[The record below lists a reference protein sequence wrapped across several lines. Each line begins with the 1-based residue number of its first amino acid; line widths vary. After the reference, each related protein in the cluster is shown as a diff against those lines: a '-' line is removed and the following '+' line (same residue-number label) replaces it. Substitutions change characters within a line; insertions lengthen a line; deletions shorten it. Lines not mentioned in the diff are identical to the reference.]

1 MQRWERRRRNRPRA
15 EVALWRIQLFIMA
28 NIRGPMNADGKT
40 IRVPGAVKKLL
51 LADEQVLAVIKQS
64 RLKAAITPDS
74 IIVTDQRII
83 RYSPSALGLHKEIED
98 YRYED
103 IANLKVDKG
112 ILFATITARRRFM
125 SQDLVLDK
133 LLKDQ
138 ADYISR
144 VIQEK
149 LRGMSGAAA
158 SPPVAT
164 NQQTAATSPEDPLQ
178 VLKLRFA
185 RGEITKEQFEEMKR
199 ALE

>member
-1 MQRWERRRRNRPRA
+1 MSTE
-15 EVALWRIQLFIMA
+15 
-28 NIRGPMNADGKT
+28 GKPVT
-40 IRVPGAVKKLL
+40 VPGAVKKLL

-133 LLKDQ
+133 LSKDQ

-149 LRGMSGAAA
+149 LRGMSTAA
-158 SPPVAT
+158 SPAT
-164 NQQTAATSPEDPLQ
+164 TNRETPPTPPEDPLQ

-185 RGEITKEQFEEMKR
+185 RGEITKEQFEAMKR

>member
-1 MQRWERRRRNRPRA
+1 MKGE
-15 EVALWRIQLFIMA
+15 
-28 NIRGPMNADGKT
+28 GKT
-40 IRVPGAVKKLL
+40 FKIPNAIKKML
-51 LADEQVLAVIKQS
+51 LADEQVLGIVKQS

-112 ILFATITARRRFM
+112 LLFATITARRRFM
-125 SQDLVLDK
+125 SQDLILDK
-133 LLKDQ
+133 LSKEN

-144 VIQEK
+144 VIQEN
-149 LRGMSGAAA
+149 LRRLSGATL
-158 SPPVAT
+158 SPVTTSQQSPV
-164 NQQTAATSPEDPLQ
+164 TSTEDPLQ

>member
-1 MQRWERRRRNRPRA
+1 
-15 EVALWRIQLFIMA
+15 
-28 NIRGPMNADGKT
+28 MNEEGKT
-40 IRVPGAVKKLL
+40 TRVPGAVKKML
-51 LADEQVLAVIKQS
+51 LADEKVMAVIKQS

-74 IIVTDQRII
+74 IIVTNQRII

-103 IANLKVDKG
+103 IANLRIDKG

-125 SQDLVLDK
+125 SEDLVLDK
-133 LLKDQ
+133 LLKGQ

-144 VIQEK
+144 VIQEN
-149 LRGMSGAAA
+149 LRRMSGATT
-158 SPPVAT
+158 SPVTT
-164 NQQTAATSPEDPLQ
+164 NQQTPPTSPEDPLQ

-199 ALE
+199 TLE

>member
-1 MQRWERRRRNRPRA
+1 
-15 EVALWRIQLFIMA
+15 MA
-28 NIRGPMNADGKT
+28 NNGGVMSTEGKP
-40 IRVPGAVKKLL
+40 IRVPGAIKKLL

-112 ILFATITARRRFM
+112 VLFATITARRRFM

-149 LRGMSGAAA
+149 LRGMSTAA
-158 SPPVAT
+158 SPAMT
-164 NQQTAATSPEDPLQ
+164 NQQAPPTSPEDPLQ

-199 ALE
+199 ALD

>member
-1 MQRWERRRRNRPRA
+1 M
-15 EVALWRIQLFIMA
+15 VALWKIQLFVVA
-28 NIRGPMNADGKT
+28 NIRGAMSTEDTAT
-40 IRVPGAVKKLL
+40 RVPRAVKKLL
-51 LADEQVLAVIKQS
+51 LADERVLAVIKQS

-133 LLKDQ
+133 LSKDH

-144 VIQEK
+144 VIQEN
-149 LRGMSGAAA
+149 LRRMSGATTSAF
-158 SPPVAT
+158 T
-164 NQQTAATSPEDPLQ
+164 GNQQTPPTSAEDPLQ

-199 ALE
+199 ALQ